1 MVYVAV
7 NCNMISPSK
16 LFSLVAAFL
25 MLLFIGCGP
34 ANKVTSSWTNK
45 DFKSEIKYD
54 KIFVAALV
62 SNPHVRTHLEGDMSD
77 AAKAYG
83 LKVERSW
90 DYFPPTFGKSE
101 ATPRVTMM
109 NKVRELKC
117 NLIFTITLIDKE
129 SETRYVRGTMGYYG
143 PYPGYGLRFWGFY
156 SYWYPYMY
164 DPGYYVTD
172 KSYFMEGDL
181 FDAESETLL
190 WSVQTKTLNPPS
202 IEKFSKGLVEVM
214 LNKGLSD
221 LSKK

>member
-1 MVYVAV
+1 MYVAA
-7 NCNMISPSK
+7 NCNMK
-16 LFSLVAAFL
+16 NTYHSLRILASL
-25 MLLFIGCGP
+25 MLLMIIGCGP
-34 ANKVTSSWTNK
+34 TNKVTSSWTNK
-45 DFKSEIKYD
+45 EFNSKVKYD

-62 SNPHVRTHLEGDMSD
+62 SNPHVRTHLEEDMSD
-77 AAKAYG
+77 AAMAYG

-90 DYFPPTFGKSE
+90 DYFPPTFGKNE
-101 ATPRVTMM
+101 AISRETMM
-109 NKVRELKC
+109 NKIRELKC

-129 SETRYVRGTMGYYG
+129 SETRYIRGSMGYYG

-172 KSYFMEGDL
+172 KSYFMEGNL

-190 WSVQTKTLNPPS
+190 WSVQTKTLNPSS
-202 IEKFSKGLVEVM
+202 IEKFSEGLVEVM

-221 LSKK
+221 LRQQ